1 MEIVARS
8 LIVYVFLWLL
18 LRALGK
24 RELGEMS
31 AFELLLL
38 VVLGDLVQ
46 QGVTQEDQSVTGALL
61 AIGTIAMFVIATS
74 YLSFRS
80 PRNRRALE
88 GVPTVVVHN
97 GRFLDD
103 VIRIERITH
112 DEILDAARAHGIRDI
127 ATVDIGILEPGGR
140 FTFLPSDPAADAAI
154 AAEGDPAIQ

>member
-1 MEIVARS
+1 VEIVVRS
-8 LIVYVFLWLL
+8 IVIYVFLWLL

-46 QGVTQEDQSVTGALL
+46 QGVTQEDYSVTGALL

-74 YLSFRS
+74 YLTFRS
-80 PRNRRALE
+80 ERARGALE
-88 GVPTVVVHN
+88 GIPAVVIRD

-103 VIRIERITH
+103 VIRIERLTH
-112 DEILDAARAHGIRDI
+112 DEIIDAARARGIVDI
-127 ATVDIGILEPGGR
+127 RRVSIGILEADGR
-140 FTFLPSDPAADAAI
+140 FSFLLDTGETEAPDPRHSSAI
-154 AAEGDPAIQ
+154 